1 VFTLSHYWFYYTF
14 FPRKVKCA
22 IERRIDLSFLLFPVY
37 GIMGTR
43 HHAEDP
49 QMTNPYEDLFKGA
62 GAPDRNDP
70 LLRPIVPE
78 SADPLDD
85 LETHRR
91 LNWILLAIYIVGMVL
106 VNVVMYAI
114 FIVKYGEGDQILV
127 NITDYAVSFDVAE
140 SDLYEDYP
148 YAVRITG
155 TFRNGNAFA
164 LGSVYADFT
173 FLDAEGSEIG
183 TSSYSE
189 DDVAAHDA
197 LLVDDTLY
205 FDVPVDSIE
214 YEWGFDMSSGFYLAV
229 NAIHALVLAALFL
242 LVDRRHFADRWRLF
256 KRDWRLGI
264 SQIVTGAVLVY
275 AAMIASSLVMDWLG
289 VSGSSENE
297 ATIASMFQP
306 EPLRLAVLFLTLCV
320 LTPIVEETIFRR
332 VLFGFFP
339 KRFGPVVPILVSGF
353 VFGLMHVASYGDFIQ
368 AIPYVAMGLVF
379 GAVYWMSKRNIYVT
393 MGVHFINNFISF
405 AIYVAALYGVAV

>member
-1 VFTLSHYWFYYTF
+1 
-14 FPRKVKCA
+14 
-22 IERRIDLSFLLFPVY
+22 
-37 GIMGTR
+37 
-43 HHAEDP
+43 
-49 QMTNPYEDLFKGA
+49 MTNPYEDLFKGA